1 MEGEYV
7 AFRGHFLFFFSLNHL
22 KALKLYSFENNL
34 NTIRHMC
41 QNDLSITLTLLRLS
55 CDNTGFTETY
65 NTTVS
70 KAIISYRVKAKTGSL
85 RGCPYCYIGSRR
97 LMSPAKVFSGTFF
110 LILRFFMA
118 ALFRLNFFTLQLKK
132 KNSLSL
138 LWNLLSH
145 LGCRSVKNFFS
156 ILTTAQSVHLQ
167 LSFSRYCSKNKGFF
181 FWRND

>member
-132 KNSLSL
+132 KEFTFVTLKPFESSRVSVSKKFFLH
-138 LWNLLSH
+138 SH
-145 LGCRSVKNFFS
+145 DCAVGSSPTFVFTVLFQK
-156 ILTTAQSVHLQ
+156 
-167 LSFSRYCSKNKGFF
+167 
-181 FWRND
+181 